1 MKPKKPNNLPDPKFL
16 QEALGSQESMEERRI
31 EFGGFGA
38 PPVFGDSEQTHDDQ
52 ALQQQYQQFN
62 QQDADEEEEY
72 DDEDEDDLDDEDY
85 DDEEFDDEEYE
96 EPPSLRQ
103 PGGGFLVDEPLF
115 PGGPMYSEVNS
126 WKKQFEVNE
135 HSIHFSENIGG
146 INFIWRTLERTEYRE
161 LMNIPNTDP
170 LQREEM
176 ICEICV
182 LFPYD
187 YNFSSMGAQKAGI
200 PAMLSEQ
207 ILEQSGFQ
215 RPTPPIRV

>member
-1 MKPKKPNNLPDPKFL
+1 MTKPKKPHGLPD
-16 QEALGSQESMEERRI
+16 MELLKQATGNSEEVGETRL

-38 PPVFGDSEQTHDDQ
+38 PPVFGNPEVTHDDER
-52 ALQQQYQQFN
+52 LQQDYTNFDN
-62 QQDADEEEEY
+62 PEDEEE
-72 DDEDEDDLDDEDY
+72 
-85 DDEEFDDEEYE
+85 DEEFDEDDEDFDDDEYDDDEYE

-103 PGGGFLVDEPLF
+103 PGGGFLRDQPIF
-115 PGGPMYSEVNS
+115 PGGPMTTEVNS
-126 WKKQFEVNE
+126 WKKQFEVDG
-135 HSIHFSENIGG
+135 HSLHLSEDIGG
-146 INFIWRTLERTEYRE
+146 INFIWRTLARTEYRD

-187 YNFSSMGAQKAGI
+187 YNFSSMGSQKAGI

-215 RPTPPIRV
+215 RPITPIRL